1 MEERE
6 IQIAMKRIKKIED
19 EANYRLLKEK
29 EKKVIIRKQTKKMGT
44 ITSKINSKSNSVSI
58 IGSSILKP
66 KLYCKII
73 TQKGVQCS
81 KYQIEGCNSMC
92 KQHYDNLRIKDSEDI
107 VMKIPSVPKV
117 SKLSEDP
124 KPVGSKISGT
134 KNSDFFKPS
143 FPSFTIYPKPVPMD
157 IEEEPKQR
165 KSKKKEPIPAAI
177 KTLVWNKW
185 VGEKVAEAGCYCCR
199 VTSISMRHHHTGHIV
214 SEKNG
219 GKCTIDNLRP
229 ICANCNLSM
238 SSMNMNEFIEKFGLH
253 K

>member
-19 EANYRLLKEK
+19 EAKRRLLNEK
-29 EKKVIIRKQTKKMGT
+29 EKKVITRKQTKKMGT
-44 ITSKINSKSNSVSI
+44 ITSKINSKETFVPK
-58 IGSSILKP
+58 LKP

-81 KYQIEGCNSMC
+81 KYQNEGYNNMC
-92 KQHYDNLRIKDSEDI
+92 KQHYDNLRIKASEDV
-107 VMKIPSVPKV
+107 VMKTPSVPKV
-117 SKLSEDP
+117 SKKSEDP
-124 KPVGSKISGT
+124 KPMSSKKSEL

-143 FPSFTIYPKPVPMD
+143 YPSFTIYQKAVPMD
-157 IEEEPKQR
+157 IDEEPKPK

-185 VGEKVAEAGCYCCR
+185 VGEKVAETKCICCR
-199 VTSISMRHHHTGHIV
+199 VSSISMRHFVAGHIV
-214 SEKNG
+214 SEKHG

-229 ICANCNLSM
+229 ICQPCNLSM
-238 SSMNMNEFIEKFGLH
+238 GTSNMNEFIEKFGLH
-253 K
+253 R